1 MSADIIRLRPHHAL
15 RDTPLPFAPEQWVLI
30 QAMLEAREREMEWR
44 RRRKEIGARLDAV
57 NAAER
62 AQRREDKARRLE
74 QRRAQRLAHGR
85 GGGVASALR

>member
-1 MSADIIRLRPHHAL
+1 MSADIIRLRPNLAL
-15 RDTPLPFAPEQWVLI
+15 RDTPSTFTPEQWALI
-30 QAMLEAREREMEWR
+30 QAMTEAHENEMEWR
-44 RRRKEIGARLDAV
+44 RRGKEIGARLDAA